1 MSRFA
6 RRRGDHG
13 FAMIMVIG
21 SMAVLTIFV
30 TGALTFAMT
39 NIKPARHD
47 QDWQA
52 ALAAAQAGVDDYVR
66 HLEDNDAY
74 WTLAQHRP
82 GKPGAEHDQ
91 LADGSGRDRDQCRAV
106 PLLCARQHPDDVA
119 QRRRPAQGHR
129 EGE

>member
-1 MSRFA
+1 
-6 RRRGDHG
+6 
-13 FAMIMVIG
+13 MIMVIG

-66 HLEDNDAY
+66 HLEDNDSY
-74 WTLAQHRP
+74 WTL
-82 GKPGAEHDQ
+82 
-91 LADGSGRDRDQCRAV
+91 SC
-106 PLLCARQHPDDVA
+106 
-119 QRRRPAQGHR
+119 RRPTR
-129 EGE
+129 PTRR